1 MRPLFFAHSGVR
13 FLVLLAGVVALA
25 YLAYAALARKP
36 AGNGGRVVM
45 SAFVGFLDLQ
55 VLLGVVL
62 GILLVARG
70 DFYPALVG
78 HVMTMVIAAVVAH
91 ASAAY
96 AKRSEGGRADR
107 IRLLG
112 VVVTLLLIAV
122 GIHAIGRAVFGMGS
136 PSFG

>member
-13 FLVLLAGVVALA
+13 YLVLLAGAVALV

-36 AGNGGRVVM
+36 EGKGGRTVM

-55 VLLGVVL
+55 ILLGIV
-62 GILLVARG
+62 LVAMG

-78 HVMTMVIAAVVAH
+78 HIMTMIIAAVVAH
-91 ASAAY
+91 GSAAY
-96 AKRSEGGRADR
+96 AKRSEGDKADK
-107 IRLLG
+107 IRLAG
-112 VVVTLLLIAV
+112 VVVTLVLIAV
-122 GIHAIGRAVFGMGS
+122 GIHAIGRAVFGMGA

>member
-13 FLVLLAGVVALA
+13 FLVLLAGVVALV
-25 YLAYAALARKP
+25 YLVYAALARKP
-36 AGNGGRVVM
+36 EGKGGRVVM

-70 DFYPALVG
+70 DFYPALIG

-91 ASAAY
+91 GSAAY
-96 AKRSEGGRADR
+96 AKRPGVVKADQ
-107 IRLLG
+107 IRLAG
-112 VVVTLLLIAV
+112 VVVTLVLIAV
-122 GIHAIGRAVFGMGS
+122 GIHAIGRAVLGMGS